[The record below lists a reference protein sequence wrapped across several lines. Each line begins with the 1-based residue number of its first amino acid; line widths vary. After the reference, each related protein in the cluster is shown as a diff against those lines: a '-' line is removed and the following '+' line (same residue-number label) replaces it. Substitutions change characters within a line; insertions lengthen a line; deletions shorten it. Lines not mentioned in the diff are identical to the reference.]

1 MFSFVG
7 DTILDPFMGTGT
19 TSTAAANCGRNSV
32 GTEIDSEYFD
42 MACHRVRDEA
52 MNMFAD
58 IQVNVIRSDTN
69 SDG

>member
-1 MFSFVG
+1 
-7 DTILDPFMGTGT
+7 MGTGT

-42 MACHRVRDEA
+42 MACHRVRDET
-52 MNMFAD
+52 MNMFTD
-58 IQVNVIRSDTN
+58 IQINVSRSGVN